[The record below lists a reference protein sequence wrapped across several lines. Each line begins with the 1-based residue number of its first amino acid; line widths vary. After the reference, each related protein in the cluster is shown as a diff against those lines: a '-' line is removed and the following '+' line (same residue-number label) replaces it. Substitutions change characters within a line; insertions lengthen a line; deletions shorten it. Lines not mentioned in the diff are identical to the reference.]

1 MRAWTSA
8 WRWRTAG
15 AHRCALGRARGG
27 RGRPEITIAR
37 VDERGPHGGRPT
49 AEDERGRAEAE
60 DDRRRPRAARG
71 NPIAREEGDGARLW
85 ATRTWASS
93 AFGPR
98 SPVGHA
104 CLWAGLVA
112 GGCFF
117 PFLILRYIV
126 YKCIYMYK
134 YIYKCISVYNVKKY
148 TI

>member
-1 MRAWTSA
+1 M
-8 WRWRTAG
+8 
-15 AHRCALGRARGG
+15 
-27 RGRPEITIAR
+27 
-37 VDERGPHGGRPT
+37 V
-49 AEDERGRAEAE
+49 EDERGRAEAE
-60 DDRRRPRAARG
+60 DDRRRPRAVRG

-85 ATRTWASS
+85 ATHAC
-93 AFGPR
+93 GPR

-126 YKCIYMYK
+126 YKCIYLYK
-134 YIYKCISVYNVKKY
+134 YIYKYIQCKKY